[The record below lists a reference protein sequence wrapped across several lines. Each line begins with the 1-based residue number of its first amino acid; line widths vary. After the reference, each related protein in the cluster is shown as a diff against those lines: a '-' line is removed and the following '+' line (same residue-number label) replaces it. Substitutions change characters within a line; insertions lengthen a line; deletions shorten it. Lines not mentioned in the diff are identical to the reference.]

1 MALERSTQPAA
12 VAATRVA
19 RAGALLGALGLASSM
34 FVVSRLLEAWR
45 VAPTAA
51 SHEVSIIGERLSYPA
66 ANFAA
71 VVVLALALV
80 GLAVTVL
87 TVAGA
92 VGEVLAARRFARALR
107 NLTPRPFEGAWLSGV
122 KRPIGDAWVIPDE
135 RPRAFCAGLIR
146 PAVYVSSGAVALLDD
161 AALGAVLAHERH
173 HARRH
178 DPLRLAAGRVGA
190 RALFFVPGLRELLRR
205 QQSLAELSADESAI
219 AAAPENR
226 AALAQA
232 MLSFVDE
239 SADDPRAGVDP
250 ARVDHLLGEPS
261 SWRFP
266 LLLCMAAAAL
276 IALLVAVAALAGQ
289 LAVGSTTLAP
299 PLLSSRPCVV
309 VLAAIP
315 AVVGLVAL
323 RLRRRAVWERPR
335 AGASRRMRP
344 RPRSTIHNS
353 R

>member
-1 MALERSTQPAA
+1 MAIDRTGQPAA
-12 VAATRVA
+12 VAAARVA
-19 RAGALLGALGLASSM
+19 RAGALLGTLGLASSV
-34 FVVSRLLEAWR
+34 FVVSRLVETWR
-45 VAPTAA
+45 VTPAAA
-51 SHEVSIIGERLSYPA
+51 SDEISIIGERLSYPA
-66 ANFAA
+66 ANLAA

-80 GLAVTVL
+80 GLAVTAL

-92 VGEVLAARRFARALR
+92 VREVIAARRFARAVNASRTHRL
-107 NLTPRPFEGAWLSGV
+107 
-122 KRPIGDAWVIPDE
+122 GDAWVIPGE

-146 PAVYVSSGAVALLDD
+146 PTVYVSSGAVALLDE

-173 HARRH
+173 HAHRR
-178 DPLRLAAGRVGA
+178 DPLRLAAGRVA
-190 RALFFVPGLRELLRR
+190 TRALFFVPGLRELVRR

-239 SADDPRAGVDP
+239 SDDRDGAGVDP
-250 ARVDHLLGEPS
+250 ARVDQLLGEAP

-266 LLLCMAAAAL
+266 VLLCLSASAL
-276 IALLVAVAALAGQ
+276 LALLVAVAALAGQ
-289 LAVGSTTLAP
+289 LAAGSTTLAP

-315 AVVGLVAL
+315 AVIGLGAL
-323 RLRRRAVWERPR
+323 RLRRRVVWERPR

-344 RPRSTIHNS
+344 RHTRSPM
-353 R
+353 